1 MIFKTSNTLQNY
13 LGVIEVVVVVKV
25 VVPQLFGRLFGVVDV
40 VVVLGLGE
48 VVVASAVVVDL

>member
-1 MIFKTSNTLQNY
+1 M
-13 LGVIEVVVVVKV
+13 